1 MDEDND
7 EDEDRGVTLY
17 KEKQGKEAEITLPG
31 RRRKLVTATGYDPTS
46 DSGESSLCKMQNFIG
61 LLNLKKILN
70 PQPQTF
76 W

>member
-31 RRRKLVTATGYDPTS
+31 RFGFKFYEMDEDNNDDEVALYKEKRRRLPCRA
-46 DSGESSLCKMQNFIG
+46 GEGS
-61 LLNLKKILN
+61 
-70 PQPQTF
+70 